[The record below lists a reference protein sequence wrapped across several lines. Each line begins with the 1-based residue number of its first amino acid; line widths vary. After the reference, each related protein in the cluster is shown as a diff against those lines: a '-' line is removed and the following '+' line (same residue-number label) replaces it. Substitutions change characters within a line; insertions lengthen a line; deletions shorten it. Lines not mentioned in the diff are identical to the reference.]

1 MLRTLVFILI
11 IIFFNSCNHCI
22 CGPSDGL
29 RLGMVSFSATEIDTV
44 ITKKFVKGS
53 NFSLHI
59 DSTIMD
65 QNNVMFKAQNDT
77 FQMGS
82 WRGDILLSSKYDYQV
97 FIPAVN
103 RTISITEINEPQLE
117 GDCRGKVACGN
128 IIVSVRLNS
137 DLTPTTIQ
145 DDILYLKR

>member
-1 MLRTLVFILI
+1 MLRLFSLI
-11 IIFFNSCNHCI
+11 ILSAFLISCHTCI

-29 RLGMVSFSATEIDTV
+29 RLGMISFTPTEIDTL
-44 ITKKFVKGS
+44 ITRKFSKGS
-53 NFSLHI
+53 NFSLQI

-65 QNNVMFKAQNDT
+65 ESNVMFRAQNDT
-77 FQMGS
+77 FQMVS
-82 WRGDILLSSKYDYQV
+82 WRGDILLPSKFDYQI

-103 RTISITEINEPQLE
+103 TTINITEINEPQLE

-128 IIVSVRLNS
+128 IITSVRLNS

-145 DDILYLKR
+145 NDILYLKK